1 MKVLVVGSGG
11 REHALCW
18 KIKQSPLV
26 KQLYCAPG
34 NAGIAKVATCVEI
47 QAENIGDLLSFAR
60 DKQIDL
66 TVVGPEAPLADGI
79 VDAFKANNLLV
90 FGPTKA
96 AARIEASKVFA
107 RELMSKHGIPGPQFS
122 VHDSY
127 TSAMNAIENSFSI
140 PVVIKA
146 DGLAGGKG
154 SFVCK
159 TIEQAKEA
167 LQRILVKKEF
177 GEASCRNVVLEEY
190 VPGTEVSIIGIVAG
204 STIVMLEPSQDHK
217 RLYDTDKGPN
227 TGGMGTISPVP
238 FIGLNT
244 LRKIE
249 EEVMVQTVHSMDR
262 IGCQFNGC
270 LYAGIMLTQ
279 RSFKVLEFNCRFGD
293 PETQV
298 LMTRIKDDIVPLLA
312 GSARGHLEGN
322 IQSIE
327 FSDKAAV
334 CIVASSGGYP
344 GKYEKGFEITGLEAA
359 EEMNDVFI
367 FHAGTKLS
375 DGKIVTNGGR
385 VLGVTALGSDI
396 ADARARA
403 LKAIEAIKFR
413 DMHYRKDI
421 GVAAVEM
428 AKKCGQ
434 VQHT

>member
-26 KQLYCAPG
+26 HQLYCAPG
-34 NAGIAKVATCVEI
+34 NAGIAKVATCVDI
-47 QAENIGDLLSFAR
+47 QSENIGDLIAFAR

-66 TVVGPEAPLADGI
+66 TVVGPEAPLAEGI
-79 VDAFKANNLLV
+79 VDAFKAQNLLV

-107 RELMSKHGIPGPQFS
+107 REMMSKYGVPGPQFS
-122 VHDSY
+122 VHDSFA
-127 TSAMNAIENSFSI
+127 SAMSAIENNFSI
-140 PVVIKA
+140 PVVVKA
-146 DGLAGGKG
+146 DGLAAGKG
-154 SFVCK
+154 AFICK
-159 TIEQAKEA
+159 TTEQAKEA
-167 LQRILVKKEF
+167 LARILVKKEF
-177 GEASCRNVVLEEY
+177 GEASCRKVVLEEY
-190 VPGTEVSIIGIVAG
+190 IPGTEVSIIGIVAG
-204 STIVMLEPSQDHK
+204 PTIVMLEPSQDHK

-238 FIGLNT
+238 FLNLNT

-270 LYAGIMLTQ
+270 LYAGIMLTP

-293 PETQV
+293 PETQA
-298 LMTRIKDDIVPLLA
+298 LMARIKDDVVPLLI
-312 GSARGHLEGN
+312 GSARGQLEGN
-322 IQSIE
+322 ISAVE
-327 FSDKAAV
+327 FTDKAAV
-334 CIVASSGGYP
+334 CVVAASGGYP
-344 GKYEKGFEITGLEAA
+344 GNYERGFEITGLTEA
-359 EEMNDVFI
+359 EQMKDVVV
-367 FHAGTKLS
+367 FHSGTKLV
-375 DGKIVTNGGR
+375 DGKVVTNGGR
-385 VLGVTALGSDI
+385 VLGVTALGTDI

-428 AKKCGQ
+428 AAKREAQ
-434 VQHT
+434 RT